1 MTFVELA
8 EACNVY
14 QCAEHPMIN
23 RHRVQHNDLATF
35 AIRLEKFTYD
45 FRDELSDEF
54 WAPIARLFKHRR
66 YFLQAVPL
74 SFSAIAAT
82 DNNLAD
88 KVLPLIKRVRSV
100 FPDMEEDV
108 KTLLDLFQR
117 LSAADDNPI
126 GKSIQSMYLES
137 YDASSHSAILIRDS
151 RWGQAVEE
159 SFGKDKRFR
168 KLHVISPE
176 YLRDGSCYENL
187 YCVGPAKWFQNHV
200 FSAARASSIHL
211 FCFNWI
217 KDRRSIPNP
226 FRVGTT
232 EVTSPKSARHVKS
245 EFISLV
251 ENSRSDD
258 ESIDAEDLVPDLNIS
273 IVKRRISE
281 TMDTDDYAQEV
292 QARLF
297 VLEGDALVMLE
308 AESYSKN
315 LVIDPLYWHDDHE
328 GAEATVSKILTSEI
342 EPGMFVLIR
351 SGGGGDY
358 IEPIANDILGG
369 KAQVLRALQTEWK
382 TLLRMKVKTLGV
394 EAAIDDLQRN
404 GSEKAGYVNLRNWM
418 SARSIKTRDH
428 SDFEALM
435 NFIELGDRCEELWN
449 AAETIHGAHRK
460 AGFTI
465 RKELIEKISQTSLKD
480 LQKSGR
486 AEFRIGASNEGSML
500 VLRVK
505 KIVAEPFTVP
515 ESSVGKILEG
525 SEDLWR

>member
-23 RHRVQHNDLATF
+23 RHRVQHNDLHNF
-35 AIRLEKFTYD
+35 AISLEKFTYD
-45 FRDELSDEF
+45 YREELSDEF
-54 WAPIARLFKHRR
+54 WAPVARLFKRRR
-66 YFLQAVPL
+66 YLLQAVPL
-74 SFSAIAAT
+74 SFSAIARA
-82 DNNLAD
+82 DNNLVD
-88 KVLPLIKRVRSV
+88 KVLPIIKRVKSV

-108 KTLLDLFQR
+108 RTLLDLFQR

-126 GKSIQSMYLES
+126 GNFIQSMFLES
-137 YDASSHSAILIRDS
+137 NDFSSHSAILIRDS
-151 RWGQAVEE
+151 RWGQAVED
-159 SFGKDKRFR
+159 SFGADRRFR

-176 YLRDGSCYENL
+176 YLRDGACYENL
-187 YCVGPAKWFQNHV
+187 YCVGPAKWFQNYV
-200 FSAARASSIHL
+200 FSAARSSSIHL
-211 FCFNWI
+211 FCFNWV

-232 EVTSPKSARHVKS
+232 EVTSPKSTKNVKS
-245 EFISLV
+245 EFIRLIDT
-251 ENSRSDD
+251 SRSED
-258 ESIDAEDLVPDLNIS
+258 ESIEAEDLVPDINIS
-273 IVKRRISE
+273 RVKKRISE
-281 TMDTDDYAQEV
+281 SMDSEDFAQEV
-292 QARLF
+292 QAKLF

-315 LVIDPLYWHDDHE
+315 LVIDPLYWHDDNE

-358 IEPIANDILGG
+358 IEPIADDILGE
-369 KAQVLRALQTEWK
+369 KAYVLRTLQTEWK
-382 TLLRMKVKTLGV
+382 TLLKMKVKALGV
-394 EAAIDDLQRN
+394 DAAIEDLKRN
-404 GSEKAGYVNLRNWM
+404 GSEKAGYINLRNWM
-418 SARSIKTRDH
+418 SDRSIKTRDY

-435 NFIELGDRCEELWN
+435 NFIDLGDRCEELWN
-449 AAETIHGAHRK
+449 AAEMIHGAHRK

-480 LQKSGR
+480 IQKSGR
-486 AEFRIGASNEGSML
+486 AEFKIGSSNEGSML